1 MAFTVG
7 YIVGSNSSR
16 SINRKL
22 VHGIV
27 DIEQSGGGAG
37 PSLAFSAI
45 PIGDLPVYD
54 YERDADYPPEAVAL
68 KAAIRRSDALLIATP
83 EYNRSIPGALKN
95 AIDWA
100 SRPYGDSAFTGKP
113 VGIVGASVGAP
124 GTAMAQQHLRN
135 ILAYLDAP
143 TLGQPEVF
151 IQFTPDRFDE
161 DGTVIDATTRS
172 FLTDWL
178 SAYREWIGRFVPAD
192 ATADRAGVLAS

>member
-1 MAFTVG
+1 MSINVG
-7 YIVGSNSSR
+7 YIIGSTSSQ

-22 VHGIV
+22 VAGLIELDRESDGEEPIEFV
-27 DIEQSGGGAG
+27 DIPITG
-37 PSLAFSAI
+37 LA
-45 PIGDLPVYD
+45 LYNYD
-54 YERDADYPPEAVAL
+54 RDEDYPPEALAL
-68 KAAIRRSDALLIATP
+68 KTAISRSDAILIATP

-100 SRPYGDSAFTGKP
+100 SRPYGENAFENKP

-151 IQFTPDRFDE
+151 IEFTSERFGD
-161 DGTVIDATTRS
+161 DGSVIDASTRE
-172 FLTDWL
+172 FLGDWL
-178 SAYREWIGRFVPAD
+178 TAFREWIGQVSPAS
-192 ATADRAGVLAS
+192 VLA